1 MSTKA
6 KVKIFTGIAVLLA
19 IVVAAVA
26 YCGRERQIPA
36 DIGCFPHIKR
46 ICVGGEYFT
55 FDEDTRRGAAPAEGE
70 ILGTISSVQETHA
83 RLTED
88 GSANF
93 DELLGQPYALRD
105 GKLLVRRPQQLERP
119 IKNADGTWSSEKYY
133 IWYACAP
140 EADRI
145 LLDGVRYICVNRNY
159 SGTEPTEEEFAG
171 TLGGCTLYWADIDD
185 DGYSNF
191 GESIGQPYV
200 FRDGKLL
207 VRAKF
212 GKTNDESCTDFG
224 WYEFEPEVD
233 RILVDG
239 VTYIWDRTIYRG
251 EADYHAAQNKIKD
264 FVPYGS
270 ELTQNA
276 TSNFVYCVGQPYF
289 MKEGRLIIR
298 RKDYN
303 TGGIEDWVWYECKP
317 ESELQNEEKIV
328 TENLSARQQAEIIE
342 TYLAPIGPEIY
353 VEFSSPDE
361 LTDNSLLSL
370 GMWNAYHHISGK
382 NDNNSFYAFAGMP
395 EAGEIIRDGNYP
407 AEEMEPAVM
416 RYFDVTAEQMR
427 GDGTYYDAR
436 NGTYHT
442 VPPWCFGEEAV
453 PYPIKIEQ
461 QGDIV
466 TITCGIVWSGIQH
479 GTTAEEFFT
488 NIGKR
493 TDFPSDDVRIVTL
506 RLEDDGGFKYL
517 SNVCPEE

>member
-6 KVKIFTGIAVLLA
+6 KVKILVGIAVLLA
-19 IVVAAVA
+19 IVIAAVT
-26 YCGRERQIPA
+26 YLGRERQTPINY
-36 DIGCFPHIKR
+36 FPHIKR

-55 FDEDTRRGAAPAEGE
+55 FDESTRRGEAPAESE
-70 ILGTISSVQETHA
+70 ILGAINSVHETHA

-140 EADRI
+140 EADRV

-159 SGTEPTEEEFAG
+159 SGAEPTEEEFAG
-171 TLGGCTLYWADIDD
+171 TLGGCCLYWAEITN
-185 DGYSNF
+185 DGSSNF

-212 GKTNDESCTDFG
+212 GETADESCTDFG

-239 VTYIWDRTIYRG
+239 VVYIWEKTPYRG
-251 EADYHAAQNKIKD
+251 EVDYHTAQNKIED

-276 TSNFVYCVGQPYF
+276 TSNFVYCVGQPYYVKDG
-289 MKEGRLIIR
+289 MLIIR
-298 RKDYN
+298 GKPYN
-303 TGGIEDWVWYECKP
+303 ARSTADWVWYKCKP

-342 TYLAPIGPEIY
+342 TFLAPIGPEIY

-361 LTDNSLLSL
+361 LSDSTLLSL
-370 GMWNAYHHISGK
+370 GIWNAYRIANGK
-382 NDNNSFYAFAGMP
+382 NDNNLFYAVGERP
-395 EAGEIIRDGNYP
+395 EEGWSIRGGNYP

-416 RYFDVTAEQMR
+416 QYFDVMVWQMR
-427 GDGTYYDAR
+427 GGGTYYDAR

-442 VPPWCFGEEAV
+442 MPPWCFGVEAV

-466 TITCGIVWSGIQH
+466 TITCGIVWDGIQH

-488 NIGKR
+488 SIGKR
-493 TDFPSDDVRIVTL
+493 TDFPADDVRVVTL
-506 RLEDDGGFKYL
+506 RLDDDGGFKYL
-517 SNVCPEE
+517 SNICPSGE